1 VTNKQFDH
9 LAWIKAFRAASNAK
23 TGFHELRT
31 DIWEATIKIVQNG
44 GYQLDGAEIKITND
58 SIPNQTE
65 FFKAPPKLQE
75 NPVRYE
81 TKFLSVEADCLETA
95 NVLLKAELNPCVLNM
110 ASDRN
115 PGGGVQKG
123 SGAQEENIFRRTNLF
138 RSLYQF
144 AAYAAEYGIPISK
157 DQYPL
162 NGKTGGIYS
171 GGITVFRASESSG
184 YALLKEPYCL
194 SFVSVPALR
203 RPELIKMG
211 DAYFIAD
218 SLVETAKEKIR
229 TILRIAAIHN
239 HESLV
244 LSAFGCGAFAN
255 PPNHVALLFKEVFDE
270 EEFKNRFR
278 LVVFSI
284 IDDHNSWKE
293 QNPEGNVLPFLK
305 VFG

>member
-1 VTNKQFDH
+1 MTNKQFDH
-9 LAWIKAFRAASNAK
+9 LAWIKAFRAASNARS
-23 TGFHELRT
+23 GFHELRT
-31 DIWEATIKIVQNG
+31 DIWKATVEMVNNG
-44 GYQLDGAEIKITND
+44 GYQLGSAEIKINND
-58 SIPNQTE
+58 DIPGQTE
-65 FFKAPPKLQE
+65 FFKAPSKLPE
-75 NPVRYE
+75 NIVKYE
-81 TKFLSVEADCLETA
+81 TKFSVVEADCLETA
-95 NVLLKAELNPCVLNM
+95 NILLKAECNPCVLNM

-144 AAYAAEYGIPISK
+144 ADYAGEYGITALK
-157 DQYPL
+157 DRYPL
-162 NGKTGGIYS
+162 DGKTGGVYS
-171 GGITVFRASESSG
+171 GGITVFRASENSG

-203 RPELIKMG
+203 RPELVKKNG
-211 DAYFIAD
+211 AYFIAD
-218 SLVETAKEKIR
+218 SLVGIAKEKIR

-255 PPNHVALLFKEVFDE
+255 PPEHVALLFKEVFNE

-293 QNPEGNVLPFLK
+293 QNPAGNVLPFLK

>member
-1 VTNKQFDH
+1 MVN
-9 LAWIKAFRAASNAK
+9 
-23 TGFHELRT
+23 
-31 DIWEATIKIVQNG
+31 NG
-44 GYQLDGAEIKITND
+44 GYQLGGVEIKINND

-65 FFKAPPKLQE
+65 FFKVPPKLQG
-75 NPVRYE
+75 NSAKYE
-81 TKFLSVEADCLETA
+81 TKFSVVEADCLETA
-95 NVLLKAELNPCVLNM
+95 NILLKAECNPCVLNM

-144 AAYAAEYGIPISK
+144 ADYAAEYGVRGAK
-157 DQYPL
+157 DHYPL
-162 NGKTGGIYS
+162 NGKTGGVYS
-171 GGITVFRASESSG
+171 GGVTVFRASENSG
-184 YALLKEPYCL
+184 YALLKEPYRL

-203 RPELIKMG
+203 KPELEKKG
-211 DAYFIAD
+211 GVYCIAG
-218 SLVETAKEKIR
+218 SFVETAREKIR

-255 PPNHVALLFKEVFDE
+255 PPGHVALLFKEVFDE
-270 EEFKNRFR
+270 DEFKNRFR

-284 IDDHNSWKE
+284 IDDHNSWKV
-293 QNPEGNVLPFLK
+293 QNPEGNVLPFLQ

>member
-1 VTNKQFDH
+1 M
-9 LAWIKAFRAASNAK
+9 
-23 TGFHELRT
+23 
-31 DIWEATIKIVQNG
+31 DIWKAAVEMVNNG
-44 GYQLDGAEIKITND
+44 GYKLAGAEIKINND
-58 SIPNQTE
+58 DIPGQTE

-75 NPVRYE
+75 NSIKFE
-81 TKFLSVEADCLETA
+81 TKFSVVEADCLETA
-95 NVLLKAELNPCVLNM
+95 NVLLNAGLNPCVLNM

-115 PGGGVQKG
+115 PGGGVQNG

-144 AAYAAEYGIPISK
+144 ADYAAEYGIRGAR
-157 DQYPL
+157 DRYPL
-162 NGKTGGIYS
+162 DGKTGGVYS
-171 GGITVFRASESSG
+171 GSITVFRASESSG
-184 YALLKEPYCL
+184 YALLKEPYRL

-203 RPELIKMG
+203 RPELVKKG

-218 SLVETAKEKIR
+218 SFVETAKEKIR

-239 HESLV
+239 HENLV

-255 PPNHVALLFKEVFDE
+255 PPEHVALLFKEVFDE
-270 EEFKNRFR
+270 AEFKNYFR
-278 LVVFSI
+278 LAVFSI
-284 IDDHNSWKE
+284 IDDHNSWKA

>member
-1 VTNKQFDH
+1 MSNNQFDY
-9 LAWIKAFRAASNAK
+9 LVWIKAFRAASNARS
-23 TGFHELRT
+23 GFQELRT
-31 DIWEATIKIVQNG
+31 DIWKDTVEIANNG
-44 GYQLDGAEIKITND
+44 SYQLEGAEIKIDND

-65 FFKAPPKLQE
+65 FFKVPPKLQE
-75 NPVRYE
+75 NAVKHE
-81 TKFLSVEADCLETA
+81 TKFSIVEADCLETA
-95 NVLLKAELNPCVLNM
+95 NILLKAELNPCVLNM

-115 PGGGVQKG
+115 PGGGVRKG

-138 RSLYQF
+138 RSLFQF
-144 AAYAAEYGIPISK
+144 VDYAPEYRVQGAK
-157 DQYPL
+157 DRYPL
-162 NGKTGGIYS
+162 DSKTGGIYS
-171 GGITVFRASESSG
+171 GGITVFRASENSG
-184 YALLKEPYCL
+184 YALLKEPYRL

-203 RPELIKMG
+203 KPELKKKG
-211 DAYFIAD
+211 TAYFIAD

-229 TILRIAAIHN
+229 TILRIAAAHA

-255 PPNHVALLFKEVFDE
+255 PPGHVALLFKEVFEE
-270 EEFKNRFR
+270 EEFKHRFR

-293 QNPEGNVLPFLK
+293 QNPEGNFLPFLQ